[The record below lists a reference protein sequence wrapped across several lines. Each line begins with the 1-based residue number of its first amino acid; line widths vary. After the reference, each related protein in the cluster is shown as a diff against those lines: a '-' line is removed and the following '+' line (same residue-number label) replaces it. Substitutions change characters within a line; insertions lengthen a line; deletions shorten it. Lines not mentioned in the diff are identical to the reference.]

1 MEINELIIPR
11 PDDMHLHLREGEM
24 LKTVS
29 HHSAKQFGRAIIM
42 PNLKKPIVSAALA
55 HSYYDEIKKYTK
67 GHLFEPLMTIYFNE
81 GLTLGELQ
89 KIEASSKVI
98 GIKLYPKGVT
108 TNSNKGIDSFELG
121 YKIFEMMEKLDIP
134 LLIHGEVNDM
144 NIDIFD
150 REKIFIEK
158 HLTGVLK
165 EFPKLRI
172 VLEHISTKDAT
183 EFVKESSNKIAATIT
198 PQHLLYNRNELF
210 LGGLRPHKFCLPVL
224 KREEHRVAVLD
235 AAISGN
241 PKFFLGTDSAPHKR
255 AEKES
260 SCGCAG
266 IYSALNAIEIYAE
279 IFDRNNAIE
288 KLENFCSKFGADFYK
303 LDQSKMKIKLI
314 RSKSKIPTIIKIDN
328 DEIVPLMAGQ
338 EIGWNCSEI

>member
-1 MEINELIIPR
+1 MINELIIPR

-24 LKTVS
+24 LKVVS
-29 HHSAKQFGRAIIM
+29 QHSASQFGRAIIM
-42 PNLKKPIVSAALA
+42 PNLKNPIINTELA
-55 HSYYDEIKKYTK
+55 HIYYDEIKKHTK
-67 GHLFEPLMTIYFNE
+67 SHQFEPLMTIYFNE
-81 GLTLGELQ
+81 GLTLEELK
-89 KIEASSKVI
+89 KIKVSSKII

-108 TNSNKGIDSFELG
+108 TNSSKGMDSFESG
-121 YKIFEMMEKLDIP
+121 YKIFEIMQELDIP
-134 LLIHGEVNDM
+134 LLIHGEVNDVSV
-144 NIDIFD
+144 DIFD

-158 HLTGVLK
+158 HLSRVHK

-172 VLEHISTKDAT
+172 VLEHISTKDST

-210 LGGLRPHKFCLPVL
+210 LGGLRPHAFCLPVL

-266 IYSALNAIEIYAE
+266 IYSALNAMEIYAE
-279 IFDRNNAIE
+279 IFDQNNAIE
-288 KLENFCSKFGADFYK
+288 KLENFCSKFGAYFYK
-303 LDQSKMKIKLI
+303 LNQSKEKLKLT
-314 RSKSKIPTIIKIDN
+314 RSKNKVPTVIKIDN
-328 DEIVPLMAGQ
+328 DDIVPLMAGQ
-338 EIGWNCSEI
+338 EIGWNCSNI

>member
-1 MEINELIIPR
+1 MINELIIPR

-24 LKTVS
+24 LKVVS
-29 HHSAKQFGRAIIM
+29 QHSASQFGRAIIM
-42 PNLKKPIVSAALA
+42 PNLKNPIINIELA
-55 HSYYDEIKKYTK
+55 HIYCDEIKKYTK
-67 GHLFEPLMTIYFNE
+67 SYQFEPLMAIYFNE
-81 GLTLGELQ
+81 GLNLEELK
-89 KIEASSKVI
+89 KIKASSKVI

-108 TNSNKGIDSFELG
+108 TNSNKGIESFELG
-121 YKIFEMMEKLDIP
+121 YKIFEMMEELDIP
-134 LLIHGEVNDM
+134 LLIHGEVND
-144 NIDIFD
+144 ISVDIFD

-158 HLTGVLK
+158 HLTRVHK

-183 EFVKESSNKIAATIT
+183 EFVKETSNKIAATIT

-210 LGGLRPHKFCLPVL
+210 LGGFRPHAFCLPVL

-241 PKFFLGTDSAPHKR
+241 SKFFLGTDSAPHKR
-255 AEKES
+255 SEKES

-266 IYSALNAIEIYAE
+266 IYSALNAMEIYAE
-279 IFDRNNAIE
+279 IFDRNDAIE
-288 KLENFCSKFGADFYK
+288 KLMDFSSKFGADFYK
-303 LDQSKMKIKLI
+303 LNQSKEKLKLI
-314 RSKSKIPTIIKIDN
+314 RSRNKVPTTIKIDD
-328 DEIVPLMAGQ
+328 DEIIPLMAGQ